1 MGFRC
6 ACDLEHYTGV
16 KPVKVVTK
24 VREVHYEHH
33 NGVSKGT
40 EIVSEVLV
48 HPKNAA
54 DLGDPFM
61 DPTTKIVV
69 DKPYRK
75 PDRFAKREAVKPVS
89 VEQKFG
95 FDGFEKL

>member
-1 MGFRC
+1 MGFKS
-6 ACDLEHYTGV
+6 AYDEEHYSGV

-40 EIVSEVLV
+40 EIVREVLV
-48 HPKNAA
+48 HPKNVTE
-54 DLGDPFM
+54 LGDPFM
-61 DPTTKIVV
+61 APETKIVV

-75 PDRFAKREAVKPVS
+75 PDRFAKRESVKPVS

>member
-6 ACDLEHYTGV
+6 AIDEEHYSSV

-24 VREVHYEHH
+24 VREVQYEHH
-33 NGVSKGT
+33 NGISKGR
-40 EIVSEVLV
+40 EIVREVLV
-48 HPKNAA
+48 HPKNVSE
-54 DLGDPFM
+54 LGDPFM
-61 DPTTKIVV
+61 APETKIVV

-75 PDRFAKREAVKPVS
+75 PDRFAKREQVKPQT

>member
-1 MGFRC
+1 MCYKC
-6 ACDLEHYTGV
+6 AVSGEHCTG

-24 VREVHYEHH
+24 KREVRYEHH
-33 NGVSKGT
+33 NGTSIGW
-40 EIVSEVLV
+40 EIARESLV
-48 HPKNAA
+48 HPSSAP

-61 DPTTKIVV
+61 APETKVVV

-75 PDRFAKREAVKPVS
+75 PDRFAKRENVKPQT

-95 FDGFEKL
+95 YDGFDKL